1 MERNDKRGTG
11 LQSLSII
18 IIIIIIM
25 GPDPSAREFS
35 AGHFPLVELSNF
47 SGSRV
52 ATRPHKEPLTRPQ
65 NPEKTPRHPVESPDM
80 AARMTAQC
88 LG

>member
-18 IIIIIIM
+18 IIIIIIIM

-35 AGHFPLVELSNF
+35 AGHFS
-47 SGSRV
+47 SRRIV
-52 ATRPHKEPLTRPQ
+52 
-65 NPEKTPRHPVESPDM
+65 
-80 AARMTAQC
+80 
-88 LG
+88 